1 MKERLHRWR
10 ERLRQ
15 RRTTNAV
22 YRALVGVTGAVVLV
36 GGIIAIPYPGPG
48 WAIVFIGL
56 AILASEFAWA
66 HHTLKFAK
74 GRYDAFM
81 EWFGGQALWFRAVGT
96 AADHGGGG
104 RHPVVRRRAGP
115 DGGMGRGRPAVAA
128 KSDRN
133 RFLRSHPDSMVAT
146 AHPLRPLETPR

>member
-1 MKERLHRWR
+1 VKERLRQWR
-10 ERLRQ
+10 EWLRQ
-15 RRTTNAV
+15 RRTTNAI
-22 YRALVGVTGAVVLV
+22 YRTLVGVTGAVVLV

-81 EWFGGQALWFRAVGT
+81 GWFGGQALWFRAVGT
-96 AADHGGGG
+96 LLTGL
-104 RHPVVRRRAGP
+104 VVVGTLWLVGALGLMAGWAGVDEQWLQSP
-115 DGGMGRGRPAVAA
+115 IGIG
-128 KSDRN
+128 S
-133 RFLRSHPDSMVAT
+133 
-146 AHPLRPLETPR
+146 